1 MGNELAE
8 RHGQFSL
15 SLCCSR
21 KRKRLEMKIGLAY
34 DLKEEVPLGK
44 EHPEDALEEYDSL
57 ETVEAIA
64 AAVECMGHSVVK
76 LSGGRK
82 FLANILQS
90 DVDFVFNV
98 SEGRGNYRSREAQ
111 IPAILEMLDIP
122 YSGSDPQCLAVSLD
136 KPLTKRLIL
145 AAGVRTPKW
154 QVISNGR
161 ELEEVCRDSFP
172 LPAFIKPAFEGSSKG
187 IRLGCRVEAREQMA
201 RVTTALL
208 EQYQQPIMVEEFIS
222 GDEVTVGVVGN
233 SPPQI
238 VGIMRI
244 LPRKRS
250 SNFVYSLEVKRDW
263 QNQVDYECPAQLEG
277 KVLRKIADFSLRA
290 FDTLGC
296 RDFARLDFRLDQ
308 KGMPYFLEINP
319 LPGLNPKSSD
329 LPIMAYKM
337 GWNYQSLISSVLNA
351 ALERYPGHQCAG

>member
-1 MGNELAE
+1 
-8 RHGQFSL
+8 
-15 SLCCSR
+15 
-21 KRKRLEMKIGLAY
+21 MKIGLSY
-34 DLKEEVPLGK
+34 DLKNEITLAR

-57 ETVEAIA
+57 ETVDAIA
-64 AAVECMGHSVVK
+64 AVLESLGHSVVK
-76 LSGGRK
+76 LSGCRK

-90 DVDFVFNV
+90 DVDFVFNI

-111 IPAILEMLDIP
+111 IPAVLEMLDIP
-122 YSGSDPQCLAVSLD
+122 YSGSDPQCLAVALD
-136 KPLTKRLIL
+136 KPLTKKLVQ

-154 QVISNGR
+154 EVVGNRQKM
-161 ELEEVCRDSFP
+161 EEVCHDSFP

-187 IRLGCRVEAREQMA
+187 IRLGCRVEDRRQMA
-201 RVTTALL
+201 RVTATTL
-208 EQYQQPIMVEEFIS
+208 EQYRQPVMIEEFIS

-238 VGIMRI
+238 LGIMRI

-250 SNFVYSLEVKRDW
+250 NDFVYSLEVKRDW
-263 QNQVDYECPAQLEG
+263 QNQVDYECPAQLEA
-277 KVLRKIADFSLRA
+277 KVLKKITDFSLRA
-290 FDTLGC
+290 FNTLGC

-308 KGMPYFLEINP
+308 KGMPCFLEINP

-351 ALERYPGHQCAG
+351 ALERYQDTGALMKHSEITKVG